1 MSEENKV
8 GVGQAVPLA
17 DDDLPVMSVGGDAPI
32 EKPVEPVVSQEPKPV
47 VPEAENK
54 QGDEEPEVTMED
66 EYDIEPPK
74 VTTTSEPFIPERGK
88 AWDYDTPL
96 EGFNGPIEDIM
107 HANRNNP
114 AEFREDPANKM
125 RIRNLTTRAQFFEA
139 MRRAG
144 SDWTLNKKHGK
155 HSIGIGT
162 PAINSQNNVLR
173 GTLAQTILRRVA
185 NLGANIVC
193 VLPRSCIYLEITPPG
208 DDAIIAYD
216 YAFLTDRSNLGMSTA
231 GLLLSATSGTF
242 VAANVELALSHVV
255 NTNVQNLGGSNIVT
269 ALMERIDP
277 LDYPIIMNAM
287 MAARYPNGYPWVLK
301 CMNPQC
307 DGKVEGRL
315 NFGRT
320 QRIDFSMLTDE
331 QLDMLATKNRSITD
345 AELKKYR
352 DGFRVSDKSRFEYS
366 PEIEIHLTTG
376 NLMSYADNSA
386 GWKTTIETS
395 QTKALTSYAT
405 DNERKTFT
413 DAQIQAHYMRK
424 FAHFVEKIVITTGDQ
439 VSTIEGYEEILESLT
454 TLSKNVERAMAFEE
468 HVISWIEDN
477 TMAIIGHPSYECE
490 FCHQTTSPNK
500 EGAFRNFVPLSIDR
514 IFFIVSRLLSQRL
527 VGQSKIQS
535 EV

>member
-1 MSEENKV
+1 MSDEIIA
-8 GVGQAVPLA
+8 GVGTEVKLA
-17 DDDLPVMSVGGDAPI
+17 DDDLPVMAVGADPADPVLPETPAPAQNQSVD
-32 EKPVEPVVSQEPKPV
+32 EQKP
-47 VPEAENK
+47 AE
-54 QGDEEPEVTMED
+54 EEQDPD
-66 EYDIEPPK
+66 EYDIEPPRVK
-74 VTTTSEPFIPERGK
+74 TTSEPFISEKGK
-88 AWDYDTPL
+88 AWEYDTPM
-96 EGFNGPIEDIM
+96 ESFNGPIEDIM
-107 HANRNNP
+107 HANRDIRE
-114 AEFREDPANKM
+114 EFREDPNNKL

-139 MRRAG
+139 MRREG
-144 SDWTLNKKHGK
+144 SNWELSKKHGK
-155 HSIGIGT
+155 HTIGIGT
-162 PAINSQNNVLR
+162 PAISTASNVLR
-173 GTLAQTILRRVA
+173 GNMAQTILQRVA

-216 YAFLTDRSNLGMSTA
+216 YGFLTDRSNLGMSTA
-231 GLLLSATSGTF
+231 GLLLSASSGTF
-242 VAANVELALSHVV
+242 VSANVELALSHVV

-277 LDYPIIMNAM
+277 LDYPIIMNAL

-307 DGKVEGRL
+307 DGRVEGRL

-320 QRIDFSMLTDE
+320 QRIDFSMLTDD
-331 QLDMLATKNRSITD
+331 QLNMLATKNRAITD

-352 DGFRVSDKSRFEYS
+352 DAFRVSDKSRFEYS
-366 PEIEIHLTTG
+366 PEIDIHLTTG
-376 NLMSYADNSA
+376 NLLSYADNAAS
-386 GWKTTIETS
+386 WKTTIETS

-424 FAHFVEKIVITTGDQ
+424 FAHFVERITITTGDQ
-439 VSTIEGYEEILESLT
+439 VSTIEGYEEILASLT
-454 TLSKNVERAMAFEE
+454 TLSKNVERSLAFEE
-468 HVISWIEDN
+468 HVIEWIEDN
-477 TMAIIGHPSYECE
+477 TMALIGHPSYECE
-490 FCHQTTSPNK
+490 LCHQITSPNK

>member
-1 MSEENKV
+1 MSDEIIA
-8 GVGQAVPLA
+8 GVGKEVQLVE
-17 DDDLPVMSVGGDAPI
+17 DDLPVMTVGTDPNAPAAAEVPQAPAAAPTADDKPETPESDAD
-32 EKPVEPVVSQEPKPV
+32 Q
-47 VPEAENK
+47 
-54 QGDEEPEVTMED
+54 DD
-66 EYDIEPPK
+66 YDIEPPRVK
-74 VTTTSEPFIPERGK
+74 TEAEPFIADKGK
-88 AWDYDTPL
+88 AWNYDTPM
-96 EGFNGPIEDIM
+96 ESFNGPIEDVM
-107 HANRNNP
+107 HANRDNRE
-114 AEFREDPANKM
+114 AFREDPNNKM
-125 RIRNLTTRAQFFEA
+125 RIRNLTSRAQFFEA

-144 SDWTLNKKHGK
+144 SNWELNKRHGK
-155 HSIGIGT
+155 HTIGIGT
-162 PAINSQNNVLR
+162 PAITTASNVLR
-173 GTLAQTILRRVA
+173 GNMAQTILQRVA

-216 YAFLTDRSNLGMSTA
+216 YGFLTDRSNLGMATA
-231 GLLLSATSGTF
+231 GLLLSASSGTF
-242 VAANVELALSHVV
+242 VSANVELALSHVV

-277 LDYPIIMNAM
+277 LDYPIIMNSL

-307 DGKVEGRL
+307 DGRVEGRL

-331 QLDMLATKNRSITD
+331 QLNMLATKNRAITD

-352 DGFRVSDKSRFEYS
+352 EGFRVSDKSRFEYS
-366 PEIEIHLTTG
+366 PEIDIHLTTG
-376 NLMSYADNSA
+376 NLLSYADNAAS
-386 GWKTTIETS
+386 WKTTIETS

-405 DNERKTFT
+405 DNERKSFT

-424 FAHFVEKIVITTGDQ
+424 FAHFVERITITTGDQ
-439 VSTIEGYEEILESLT
+439 VSTIEGYDEILASLT
-454 TLSKNVERAMAFEE
+454 TLSKNVDRSLAFEE
-468 HVISWIEDN
+468 HVIEWIEDN
-477 TMAIIGHPSYECE
+477 TMALIGHPSYKCE
-490 FCHQTTSPNK
+490 VCEMTTSPNK

-527 VGQSKIQS
+527 VGQSMIQS